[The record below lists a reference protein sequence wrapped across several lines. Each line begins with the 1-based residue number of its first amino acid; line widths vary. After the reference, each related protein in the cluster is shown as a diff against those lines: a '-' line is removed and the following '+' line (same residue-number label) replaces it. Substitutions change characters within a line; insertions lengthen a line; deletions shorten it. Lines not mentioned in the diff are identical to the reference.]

1 MIRMRGRKMKRFTA
15 ITMLLLVALLMLS
28 ACTGSSAG
36 SEKEDNNTLELA
48 NNISLDSTMKGK
60 IGEIGD
66 EDWFVFNVSAPSE
79 ISVKLTPGRWAVKE
93 VYWFVDLYDGEEDTY
108 RETYKM
114 SNRTEGS
121 FDIGV
126 LPKGTYYLIIRSS
139 MGGSHISYTMDLIK
153 DHECNPVE
161 HIIQAPFC
169 TEDGSAKIDCA
180 ICGELI
186 DYKILPAT
194 GHQSANWT
202 IDAEPTCKSTG
213 SRHGTCIECG
223 QEVTEILEVTDH
235 RFGDWKV
242 VSGNII
248 IPPIVKEQRCVYC
261 GYTETT
267 KDWGYVWVTVLAGI
281 AAIGVCFG
289 IVAYIKAYKNP

>member
-1 MIRMRGRKMKRFTA
+1 MKRFIA
-15 ITMLLLVALLMLS
+15 ISILLLIVLLMLS
-28 ACTGSSAG
+28 ACNASSGG
-36 SEKEDNNTLELA
+36 SEDEDNNTLELA
-48 NNISLDSTMKGK
+48 NEIALDSTMKGK
-60 IGEIGD
+60 IGEMGD

-79 ISVKLTPGRWAVKE
+79 ISVKFTPGRWAVKE

-126 LPKGTYYLIIRSS
+126 LPKGTYYLKIRSS
-139 MGGSHISYTMDLIK
+139 MGGGHISYTMDLIK

-161 HIIQAPFC
+161 NIVQEPTC
-169 TEDGSAKIDCA
+169 TEPGDAICRCA
-180 ICGELI
+180 ICDEII
-186 DYKILPAT
+186 DYKLIPAT
-194 GHQSANWT
+194 GHQSTNWT

-213 SRHGTCIECG
+213 SRHGTCFECG
-223 QEVTEILEVTDH
+223 QEVEEILETTDH
-235 RFGDWKV
+235 RFGDWEV
-242 VSGNII
+242 VSGNVI
-248 IPPIVKEQRCVYC
+248 IPPIVKEHRCIYC
-261 GYTETT
+261 GHTETV

-289 IVAYIKAYKNP
+289 LVAYFKAYQKP

>member
-1 MIRMRGRKMKRFTA
+1 MKRFTA

-28 ACTGSSAG
+28 ACTGSSTG

-48 NNISLDSTMKGK
+48 NNIALDSTVKGK

-66 EDWFVFNVSAPSE
+66 EDWLVFNVSAPSE

-108 RETYKM
+108 CETYKM

-161 HIIQAPFC
+161 HITQEPFC
-169 TEDGSAKIDCA
+169 TEVGEAIYYCA
-180 ICGELI
+180 ICDELI
-186 DYKILPAT
+186 EYKILPAT

-235 RFGDWKV
+235 RFGDWEV

>member
-1 MIRMRGRKMKRFTA
+1 MKRFTA
-15 ITMLLLVALLMLS
+15 ITMLLLVVLLMLS
-28 ACTGSSAG
+28 ACTGSSTG

-48 NNISLDSTMKGK
+48 NNIALDSTVKGK

-66 EDWFVFNVSAPSE
+66 EDWFVFNVSATSE
-79 ISVKLTPGRWAVKE
+79 LSLRFTPGRWAVKE
-93 VYWFVDLYDGEEDTY
+93 VYWFVDLYDGEEDVWL
-108 RETYKM
+108 ESYKT
-114 SNRTEGS
+114 SNRTVDN
-121 FDIGV
+121 FDIGIFSE
-126 LPKGTYYLIIRSS
+126 GTYYIRVKSS
-139 MGGSHISYTMDLIK
+139 MGGGHISYTMDLIK

-161 HIIQAPFC
+161 HITQEPFC
-169 TEDGSAKIDCA
+169 TEAGEAIYYCA
-180 ICGELI
+180 ICDELI
-186 DYKILPAT
+186 EYKILPAT

-235 RFGDWKV
+235 RFGDWEV

-248 IPPIVKEQRCVYC
+248 IPPIVKEQKCIYC

-281 AAIGVCFG
+281 ATIGVCFG